1 MTPIEIIKFNLQERQ
16 YPYFEDAEVDVLLE
30 TNDNDIN
37 KASWK
42 GCLFKANADDAV
54 NMGPLKTESNR
65 EYWLGLA
72 EQYKSDYERSLSNSG
87 TTTTGYKTA
96 MRRIDG
102 Q

>member
-1 MTPIEIIKFNLQERQ
+1 MTPIEILKFNLQERQ
-16 YPYFEDAEVDVLLE
+16 YPYFEDEEIDVLLE

-65 EYWLGLA
+65 GYWLGLA
-72 EQYKSDYERSLSNSG
+72 EQYKSDYERSLSGNRNNI
-87 TTTTGYKTA
+87 GYKTS
-96 MRRIDG
+96 MRRVDG